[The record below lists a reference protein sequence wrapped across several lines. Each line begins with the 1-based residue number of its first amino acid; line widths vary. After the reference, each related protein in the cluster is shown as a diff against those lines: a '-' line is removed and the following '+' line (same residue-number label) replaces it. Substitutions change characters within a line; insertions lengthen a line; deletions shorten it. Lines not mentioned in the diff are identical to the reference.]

1 MLTVEEEKEFRK
13 LLKRI
18 GRNIRKVRMNSQE
31 KQSDM
36 SERIGINLKSYQRLE
51 YGDFAISTRNLFRI
65 ANRMGVSVEQL
76 VS

>member
-1 MLTVEEEKEFRK
+1 MLTAEEEKEFRK